1 MRRVALSAGL
11 LGGGRYVVNLPSGE
25 GGAGVTLGVT
35 GGFLG
40 DAACD
45 MVSAAW
51 CVGSAPS
58 TVRL

>member
-1 MRRVALSAGL
+1 MRRVALSAGR

-40 DAACD
+40 DACD
-45 MVSAAW
+45 TGSAAW
-51 CVGSAPS
+51 CVGSTPS